1 VTSPQ
6 PQASMEYQPRRI
18 AEVLEFLKRTRSEL
32 RELRMVRVWADR
44 LQVFDVNQDFFEI
57 QGLGY
62 PDDDVVKALDVIS
75 AAYKRE
81 TIHDP
86 PGSDYKEFKTGRRYP
101 WAADRVM

>member
-1 VTSPQ
+1 MATAQ
-6 PQASMEYQPRRI
+6 PLATLKYQPGGM
-18 AEVLEFLKRTRSEL
+18 AEVLQFLKRTRSEL
-32 RELRMVRVWADR
+32 RQLRMVRVWPDR

-62 PDDDVVKALDVIS
+62 GDPDVVEALDVVA

-81 TIHDP
+81 QIHEP
-86 PGSDYKEFKTGRRYP
+86 VEQDYKEFKTGRRYP